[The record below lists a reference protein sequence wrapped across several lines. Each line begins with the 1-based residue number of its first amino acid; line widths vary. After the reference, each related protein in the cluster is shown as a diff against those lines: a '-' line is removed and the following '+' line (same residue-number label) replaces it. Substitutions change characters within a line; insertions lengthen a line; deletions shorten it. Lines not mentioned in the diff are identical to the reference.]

1 MGSHSPRLLIA
12 ASGTGGH
19 VFPAVAVAEH
29 LHHSQPPW
37 QIEWLGVPDRME
49 GQLIPDRYPLHTI
62 SMSGLQGGS
71 KLHAGLRLGKQLATG
86 IPQVKTLLQQGQ
98 FDGVFTTGGYIA
110 APAILAA
117 RWARI
122 PVLLHESNAI
132 PGKVTQLLARW
143 CQQVAL
149 GDPAAHSY
157 LLKTVDPAR
166 LSLVGTP
173 VRPEFE
179 QPDILAPDTQ
189 AVEALGIPAQDPV
202 IGVIGG
208 SQGGRGLNRIVI
220 DCAPAWL
227 EAGAWILHITGQG
240 EFETVQALAPHHP
253 RYLRFPFW
261 QAMAAL
267 LNRVDFVVSRAG
279 SGTLAELAATGTPAI
294 LIPYPY
300 AAEDHQFVNGLGY
313 VRQGAAVMLREE
325 EGVAQAVQ
333 RVGLEWLQDPALLAE
348 KKHLMSQMARPQAA
362 ARVAELL
369 RHLVTDR

>member
-1 MGSHSPRLLIA
+1 MGSGSPRLLIA

-19 VFPAVAVAEH
+19 VFPALAVAQYLQNH
-29 LHHSQPPW
+29 PTQPW

-49 GQLIPDRYPLHTI
+49 SQLIADRYPLHTI
-62 SMSGLQGGS
+62 SMSGLQGS
-71 KLHAGLRLGKQLATG
+71 RLQAGLRLGRQLATG
-86 IPQVKTLLQQGQ
+86 IPAVKNLLQQGQ

-149 GDPAAHSY
+149 GDPAAQRY
-157 LLKTVDPAR
+157 LFKTVDPVR

-173 VRPEFE
+173 VRPEFD
-179 QPDILAPDTQ
+179 QPDTQ
-189 AVEALGIPAQDPV
+189 TVDALGIPAQDPV

-208 SQGGRGLNRIVI
+208 SQGGRGLNQVVL

-261 QAMAAL
+261 QTMAAL
-267 LNRVDFVVSRAG
+267 LQRADFVVSRAG

-300 AAEDHQFVNGLGY
+300 AAEDHQFVNGLSY
-313 VRQGAAVMLREE
+313 VNQGAAVMIREA
-325 EGVAQAVQ
+325 EGAAVSVQ
-333 RVGLEWLQDPALLAE
+333 KLGLEWLRYPELLAI
-348 KKHLMSQMARPQAA
+348 KKHHMSQMARPQAA
-362 ARVAELL
+362 ARVADLL
-369 RHLVTDR
+369 QQLVASAHGS